1 MDTSTPQLTLSDIR
15 PVDIGALRLKRL
27 KHAVVCVVCLLC
39 WASAGPA
46 LFAQQIL
53 GGEEVLAKDRPEA
66 WAMKL
71 VTSELEMLTGVARDV
86 KPWSVEMGLESGWIP
101 SLDATQ
107 RLIGFNGTKEENVN
121 RTPAYVRPRVSVG
134 LPASISLDL
143 AYIPPVRLGGIRPN
157 HLAWSLGRPIVSRS
171 RWRVGGRVHGQF
183 GNLRGDITCDKETVA
198 AGPDPIRNPF
208 GCEAPSND
216 EMRVRAVG
224 LEVGSAFAL
233 GKRIEPYAT
242 VGWNY
247 FKGEFQTDARYSG
260 VHDISFQSTSGPT
273 FPLSAG
279 VGYRISERIRVDASA
294 FYTPLQVRRQGIR
307 VTDGLFNLRFS
318 VSYRIR

>member
-15 PVDIGALRLKRL
+15 PADMGAMRLKKLR
-27 KHAVVCVVCLLC
+27 HIVACAVFFLC
-39 WASAGPA
+39 WASAGPG
-46 LFAQQIL
+46 LFAQQTF
-53 GGEEVLAKDRPEA
+53 GGEEILAKDRPEA
-66 WAMKL
+66 WIMKR
-71 VTSELEMLTGVARDV
+71 VTSELEMHTEVARDV
-86 KPWSVEMGLESGWIP
+86 RPWSVELGLESGWIP
-101 SLDATQ
+101 SLDAGQ

-121 RTPAYVRPRVSVG
+121 RTPAYLRPRVSIG

-143 AYIPPVRLGGIRPN
+143 GYIPPVRLGGIRPN

-171 RWRVGGRVHGQF
+171 WWRVGGRVHGQF

-198 AGPDPIRNPF
+198 AGQDPIHNRF

-224 LEVGSAFAL
+224 LELGSAFAV
-233 GKRIEPYAT
+233 GKRLEPYAT
-242 VGWNY
+242 VGWSY

-260 VHDISFQSTSGPT
+260 IHDISRLTTSGPT
-273 FPLSAG
+273 FPLAAG
-279 VGYRISERIRVDASA
+279 VGYRISERIRIDASA
-294 FYTPLQVRRQGIR
+294 SYTPLQVRRQGIR
-307 VTDGLFNLRFS
+307 VNDGLFNLRFS